1 MKTMAQNNTEPDFR
15 EQHPFNEETQKFQ
28 AHCNECGSYIED
40 TATEPPVDY
49 LCESCEFGEAPDY
62 LP

>member
-1 MKTMAQNNTEPDFR
+1 MAQNNKEPDLM
-15 EQHPFNEETQKFQ
+15 EQHPFNEATQKFQ
-28 AHCNECGSYIED
+28 AHCNECGTFVEE
-40 TATEPPVDY
+40 TEKEPAVDY

>member
-1 MKTMAQNNTEPDFR
+1 MAKTTTEPDLM
-15 EQHPFNEETQKFQ
+15 EQHPFNKETQKFM